1 MRIKS
6 IRTVKLDF
14 PQREPTTQARRD
26 SWWASGPVANP
37 MTGYPRYAAFRP
49 SWLPTLPGF
58 GCVVEAEDGTRG
70 FAVGHHGQPVAS
82 LIEQY
87 LGPRLVGES
96 CMAIEKIYDMALRL
110 CAPFGAA
117 GLASYA
123 VSAIDLALWDLKGR
137 LLDKPVYELLGG
149 PVRDHLDC
157 YATGNDTDWH
167 MELGFKASKMACPF
181 GPADGIDGLT
191 KNIELVQSRREMV
204 GDGVDLMLDCWMAFD
219 VEYTVRLA
227 EALRPYRLRWLEE
240 CLRSEDL
247 DSHAALRQRL
257 PWQGLATGE
266 HWFTT
271 FTFQHAASRRLV
283 DILQPDINWV
293 GGLTAVTKIAAIA
306 EAAGMQMILHA
317 GGNTAY
323 GQHASLALPCATW
336 TEYFVATAPGVPL
349 EELANTPGL
358 ALAHDGKLTPSD
370 APGFGVEVD
379 FDALEAF

>member
-6 IRTVKLDF
+6 IRTVKLNF
-14 PQREPTTQARRD
+14 PRREPTTTPRRD

-37 MTGYPRYAAFRP
+37 MTGYPRYSAFRP
-49 SWLPTLPGF
+49 SWLPALPGF

-82 LIEQY
+82 LIDQY
-87 LGPRLVGES
+87 LGPRLTGEP
-96 CMAIEKIYDMALRL
+96 CMAIEKIHDMAVRL

-117 GLASYA
+117 GLAAYA

-137 LLDKPVYELLGG
+137 LLDKPVYELIGG
-149 PVRDHLDC
+149 PVRDHLHC

-167 MELGFKASKMACPF
+167 MELGFKASKMACPY

-191 KNIELVQSRREMV
+191 KNVELVQSRREMV

-271 FTFQHAASRRLV
+271 FTFQHAASRRVV

-293 GGLTAVTKIAAIA
+293 GGLTAVMKIAAIA
-306 EAAGMQMILHA
+306 EAAGLQMILHA

-323 GQHASLALPCATW
+323 GQHASLAIPCATW

-349 EELANTPGL
+349 EEVNNTPGL
-358 ALAHDGKLTPSD
+358 ALAQNGKLTPSN

-379 FDALEAF
+379 FDSFEAF